1 MCYSEF
7 NDIIEAIAQMDA
19 DVITIETSRSDMELL
34 DKSILE
40 QIIISVLSGLND
52 MSHFPDQVLSLF
64 NFSFNGELISN
75 ISSHKYLGVTLSHCA
90 KWSEHVEN
98 IAKTISKH
106 LGVLRKLKFNMNRL
120 SLEKMYLVYVRPIFE
135 YACEAWDNCGT

>member
-1 MCYSEF
+1 MPF
-7 NDIIEAIAQMDA
+7 NPDKTEIMICSNMD
-19 DVITIETSRSDMELL
+19 
-34 DKSILE
+34 
-40 QIIISVLSGLND
+40 LSNNL
-52 MSHFPDQVLSLF
+52 

-75 ISSHKYLGVTLSHCA
+75 ISSHKHLGVTLSHDA
-90 KWSEHVEN
+90 KWSEHIEYIV
-98 IAKTISKH
+98 KTISKH